1 MNERFKT
8 DLLLYKRNIQD
19 DNQMTIKDLNDEL
32 SQLKDKMKYV
42 YEKDKQIKVLKSEIL
57 ELKGIIEVYADY
69 KNKLQSIVRRVKQ
82 IEKERDDLQLENNKL
97 KSIISKLNEQYEK
110 DNIEEDRI
118 KQIIIKHMLEKEKG
132 KLEGKLE
139 LVDIDPSNI
148 EDILDKII

>member
-57 ELKGIIEVYADY
+57 ELKGIIEAYADY

-139 LVDIDPSNI
+139 QVDIDPSNI

>member
-57 ELKGIIEVYADY
+57 ELKGIIEAYADY

>member
-57 ELKGIIEVYADY
+57 ELKGIIEIYADY